1 MKRKSLSTLILVSIV
16 FLVLFFV
23 AYRNLLLKD
32 KEQPITQIK
41 EALEFKNTDQQKD
54 DSNGGYAM
62 DKVDVYIEEDGRSI
76 RFFTKN
82 NEMIRQ
88 DGSNSD
94 NLTSDGYR
102 KSHLKI
108 APEKTKLGYFVDLN
122 SLNSSDKETDYEKH
136 TALMII
142 DVNGQNKKEIYRGSY
157 HTSNWE
163 WLNENEVVVY
173 YGCGTE
179 CMVGFVTDTDS
190 GQRKAELQ
198 YGVGYE
204 WSPNREL
211 VFAYHYWN
219 YGITVG
225 DKKGKELLS
234 IFRHT
239 TSYKDLSGETKS
251 VWSPDSSKLA
261 LIIKKENKNQMELL
275 VFDVTNNFKQIF
287 RRDVDDADKYDLE
300 WNGDSERMKLNNVEV
315 KI

>member
-1 MKRKSLSTLILVSIV
+1 MKRKSLSILILASIV

-41 EALEFKNTDQQKD
+41 ETLEFQNNDQQKD
-54 DSNGGYAM
+54 DSSGGYAM
-62 DKVDVYIEEDGRSI
+62 DKLDVYIEGNGKNI
-76 RFFTKN
+76 KFFTKD
-82 NEMIRQ
+82 NEIVRQ
-88 DGSNSD
+88 DGSNLD
-94 NLTSDGYR
+94 NLTKDGYR

-108 APEKTKLGYFVDLN
+108 SSEKTKLGYFVNLN
-122 SLNSSDKETDYEKH
+122 SLNSPDKETDYENH

-179 CMVGFVTDTDS
+179 CMVGFVTDTNS

-211 VFAYHYWN
+211 VVAYHYWN

-239 TSYKDLSGETKS
+239 TSYRDLSGKTKS
-251 VWSPDSSKLA
+251 IWAPDSSKLA

-275 VFDVTNNFKQIF
+275 VFDVTNNFKKIL
-287 RRDVDDADKYDLE
+287 RRDVDNADEYNLE
-300 WNGDSERMKLNNVEV
+300 WSEDSKLIKLNDVEV